1 MIVVMYVV
9 RVPNRGSPPAI
20 LLRESYREAGK
31 VKNRTLANLS
41 AWPEAKVDALTR
53 VLKGQPPPAAPLDE
67 AFEITRSLPHGHVAA
82 VLGTARRL
90 GLEELIDPA
99 PSRHRDLVTAMTVAQ
114 VIAPDS
120 KLAIARGLR
129 GQTAASSLGEV
140 LRLGSCDEDDL
151 YAAMDYLHGRQDEIQ
166 DALAARHLG
175 GGTLVLYDVSS
186 AAFEGRTCPL
196 GAIGHPEDGVRGR
209 LQIVYGLLTSPEGI
223 PVAIE
228 VFAGNTG
235 DPTTVK
241 SQVDK
246 VKDRFGITKVVL
258 VGDRGMLTAARLR
271 EDVRPAELDWI
282 TALRAPQ
289 VKALVRDGDLQ
300 LTLFDTQDLAE
311 ITSPD
316 FPGERLV
323 ACKNP
328 YLEAERAR
336 KRESLLAATE
346 ADLAKIAAACAR
358 ARRPLRGQDTIA
370 VRADRVLTRRKV
382 ARHFTI
388 DIGADHLSYAR
399 NQDSI
404 AAEAALDGIYV
415 LRSSVAASDL
425 GSTEIVSSCKALAQ
439 VERAF
444 RAFNTDL
451 DTRPIRHRTEEPG
464 PRARVLAD
472 AVVLPQL
479 APAGPPR
486 AAAVHRR
493 RQARRLRRPDQPGR
507 PRRPLTP
514 RPGQG
519 RHQADPGRPARAQL
533 RHPARRPRHHLP
545 EHHRTRRPPAARL
558 PARHHTYR
566 PAAAGLRIAQR
577 QPPPRDHVV
586 SSPAPRIT
594 KSQVNGPTRGS
605 LGGTTG

>member
-9 RVPNRGSPPAI
+9 KVPNRGSPPAI

-41 AWPEAKVDALTR
+41 SWPEAKVEDLVR
-53 VLKGQPPPAAPLDE
+53 VLKGAPPPAADLDG

-82 VLGTARRL
+82 VLGTARQL
-90 GLEELIDPA
+90 GLEELIDPV
-99 PSRHRDLVTAMTVAQ
+99 PSRHRDLVTAMAVAQ

-129 GQTAASSLGEV
+129 GQTAATSLGEV
-140 LRLGSCDEDDL
+140 LHLGGCDEDDL
-151 YAAMDYLHGRQDEIQ
+151 YAAMDYLHGRQDQIQ
-166 DALAARHLG
+166 DALAARHLA

-196 GAIGHPEDGVRGR
+196 GAIGHPKDGVRGR

-235 DPTTVK
+235 DPKTVAG
-241 SQVDK
+241 QVTK
-246 VKDRFGITKVVL
+246 VKDRFRITKVVL
-258 VGDRGMLTAARLR
+258 AGDRGMLTAARLR
-271 EDVRPAELDWI
+271 DDVRPAGLDWI

-289 VKALVRDGDLQ
+289 VKKLVRGGDLQ
-300 LTLFDTQDLAE
+300 LTLFDQTDLAE

-328 YLEAERAR
+328 FLEAERAR

-346 ADLAKIAAACAR
+346 ADLEKIAAACAR

-370 VRADRVLTRRKV
+370 VRADRVLSRRKV
-382 ARHFTI
+382 ARHFTTEI
-388 DIGADHLSYAR
+388 TDDSLRYAR
-399 NQDSI
+399 DQDSI
-404 AAEAALDGIYV
+404 AAEAKLDGIYV
-415 LRSSVAASDL
+415 LRTSVAASDL
-425 GSTEIVSSCKALAQ
+425 DSPQAVSSYKALAQ

-451 DTRPIRHRTEEPG
+451 DIRPIRHRTEDRV
-464 PRARVLAD
+464 RAHVFLRMLSYYITWHLQAR
-472 AVVLPQL
+472 L
-479 APAGPPR
+479 APVLFTDDDKP
-486 AAAVHRR
+486 AA
-493 RQARRLRRPDQPGR
+493 QAARPS
-507 PRRPLTP
+507 T
-514 RPGQG
+514 
-519 RHQADPGRPARAQL
+519 AA
-533 RHPARRPRHHLP
+533 
-545 EHHRTRRPPAARL
+545 PAARSPRAQAKAATKHTAGDQPVHSFATLLTDLGTICLNQIHPADPTL
-558 PARHHTYR
+558 PGFRLVTT
-566 PAAAGLRIAQR
+566 PTPLQR
-577 QPPPRDHVV
+577 QAFELLGV
-586 SSPAPRIT
+586 SHR
-594 KSQVNGPTRGS
+594 
-605 LGGTTG
+605 LGVA

>member
-1 MIVVMYVV
+1 MTGMIVVMYVV

-20 LLRESYREAGK
+20 LLRESYREDGK

-41 AWPEAKVDALTR
+41 SWPEAKIEALSR
-53 VLKGQPPPAAPLDE
+53 VLKGAPPPAAGLDG

-90 GLEELIDPA
+90 GLEELIDPV
-99 PSRHRDLVTAMTVAQ
+99 PSRHRDLVTAMAVAQ

-129 GQTAASSLGEV
+129 DQTAASSLGEV
-140 LRLGSCDEDDL
+140 LGVGSCDEDDL
-151 YAAMDYLHGRQDEIQ
+151 YAAMDYLQARQEQIQ
-166 DALAARHLG
+166 DALAARHLA

-196 GAIGHPEDGVRGR
+196 GAIGHPKDGVRGR

-235 DPTTVK
+235 DPKTVAG
-241 SQVDK
+241 QVTR

-271 EDVRPAELDWI
+271 EDVGPAGLDWI

-289 VKALVRDGDLQ
+289 VKKLARDGDLQ
-300 LTLFDTQDLAE
+300 LTLFDQTDLAE

-328 YLEAERAR
+328 FLEAERAR
-336 KRESLLAATE
+336 KRESLLKATE
-346 ADLAKIAAACAR
+346 ADLEKIAAACAR
-358 ARRPLRGQDTIA
+358 ARAPLRGTDKIA
-370 VRADRVLTRRKV
+370 VRVDRVLNRRKV

-388 DIGADHLSYAR
+388 EITDDSIRYAR

-404 AAEAALDGIYV
+404 AAEAKLDGIYV
-415 LRSSVAASDL
+415 LRTSVAPDDLDSDQV
-425 GSTEIVSSCKALAQ
+425 VSSYKALAQ

-451 DTRPIRHRTEEPG
+451 DIRPIRHRTEDRV
-464 PRARVLAD
+464 RAHVFLRMLSYY
-472 AVVLPQL
+472 LSWHMQGRL
-479 APAGPPR
+479 APLLFTDDDKP
-486 AAAVHRR
+486 AA
-493 RQARRLRRPDQPGR
+493 QA
-507 PRRPLTP
+507 
-514 RPGQG
+514 
-519 RHQADPGRPARAQL
+519 ARTSPVA
-533 RHPARRPRHHLP
+533 
-545 EHHRTRRPPAARL
+545 PAARSPRALAKAATKQTPGDL
-558 PARHHTYR
+558 PVHSFATLLADLGTICLNQIQ
-566 PAAAGLRIAQR
+566 PADPALPGFRLVTTPTPLQR
-577 QPPPRDHVV
+577 QALDL
-586 SSPAPRIT
+586 
-594 KSQVNGPTRGS
+594 
-605 LGGTTG
+605 LGISHRLGTA